1 MIKDTDIT
9 KEFIEKVE
17 YEIGMGACAWDMVD
31 PKYIVASIINV
42 WMEECN
48 ENKSGVEQNN

>member
-17 YEIGMGACAWDMVD
+17 YEIGMGSCAWGMVIL
-31 PKYIVASIINV
+31 PIL
-42 WMEECN
+42 
-48 ENKSGVEQNN
+48 